1 MKVKSENLR
10 KWVTIILV
18 MLVGDIF
25 IIVLLPKLIAWLFSQ
40 MGYPL
45 NSENNVTRYLMGIG
59 VRTFGF
65 ILFLLLMKK
74 YDMLKRYRFKLNRKD
89 ILISW
94 MFFIYIAVNIQMV
107 SLKGVP
113 AINVVLM
120 ILDCFMVGL
129 YEETIFRGFVLSLLL
144 KGGIERRKQT
154 IFAVVISSVA
164 FGLMHLSNLSKTPL
178 IPVLYQVVYATIIGI
193 AFSAILLRTNWNLMW
208 CITLHTLYDIADG
221 FGDFITKVEKAIPQ
235 KIELLPYVFS
245 LLTFFPLL
253 LYGLF
258 LLRKVGDVPKVEEA

>member
-10 KWVTIILV
+10 KWVAIILV

-40 MGYPL
+40 MEYPL
-45 NSENNVTRYLMGIG
+45 NSDNNATRYLMGIG
-59 VRTFGF
+59 VRMLGF
-65 ILFLLLMKK
+65 LLFLFLMKK
-74 YDMLKRYRFKLNRKD
+74 YDMLKRYRYKLNRKD

-94 MFFIYIAVNIQMV
+94 MFFIYIAANIQMV

-113 AINVVLM
+113 AINVALM

-144 KGGIERRKQT
+144 KGGNESRKQT
-154 IFAVVISSVA
+154 IIAVVISSVT

-178 IPVLYQVVYATIIGI
+178 ISVLYQVAYATIIGI
-193 AFSAILLRTNWNLMW
+193 AFSAVLLRTNWNLMW

-221 FGDFITKVEKAIPQ
+221 FGDFLPKVENATPH

-245 LLTFFPLL
+245 LLTFVPLL

-258 LLRKVGDVPKVEEA
+258 LLRKVESSPIVEEV